1 MTGVGVA
8 LLRDLLITT
17 KDGDWGKDEPRD
29 GMVPYRVIRGA
40 DFPGARVG
48 DTSGVPRC
56 WLNGDTVA
64 RRTLQPDDILIE
76 TAGGNR
82 DRPTGRTL
90 LVTNRLLLS
99 LDLPATC
106 ASFCRFLRVDPA
118 RANPR
123 YVFWY
128 LQYIYQRGDM
138 WEHQVQHTGV
148 ARFQYTTFAASSR
161 IPLPAL
167 AQQGAIAHVLGTL
180 DDKIE
185 VNRRMNQTLEA
196 MGRALFKSW
205 FVDFDPV
212 RAKAAGRRPAGMDAA
227 TAALFPTSFVD
238 SPMGK
243 IPKGWECGTLRQLC
257 DPQYGYTASAKPEG
271 PGPKLLRVT
280 DMNKEPWVEWEDV
293 PHCEPDETR
302 LSRYRL
308 EIGDVLVSR
317 MADPGKAAIV
327 EEAVDAVF
335 ASYLI
340 RLNRRWPRDS
350 YFVFYFLRSDQYLA
364 YAQSV
369 TSGSVQANMNAQV
382 ITAAA
387 LLIPPPAVRQ
397 RFGDCILPLRQKIV
411 GNLQENRQIA
421 ILRDTLL
428 PKLLSGELCVGAIK
442 P

>member
-1 MTGVGVA
+1 MTPEWWSIRRLGELTDNFDAIRIPVKEADRKPGPYDYYEASGVVDHVDRYIFDGEY
-8 LLRDLLITT
+8 LLIGE
-17 KDGDWGKDEPRD
+17 DGENLRTRQTPVAFLARGKFW
-29 GMVPYRVIRGA
+29 VNNHAHIVRGNSLA
-40 DFPGARVG
+40 D
-48 DTSGVPRC
+48 T
-56 WLNGDTVA
+56 
-64 RRTLQPDDILIE
+64 
-76 TAGGNR
+76 
-82 DRPTGRTL
+82 
-90 LVTNRLLLS
+90 
-99 LDLPATC
+99 
-106 ASFCRFLRVDPA
+106 RFLA
-118 RANPR
+118 YA
-123 YVFWY
+123 
-128 LQYIYQRGDM
+128 L
-138 WEHQVQHTGV
+138 QHTDLSGYLTGSTMPKLT
-148 ARFQYTTFAASSR
+148 QGNLNR
-161 IPLPAL
+161 IPILTPSPSE
-167 AQQGAIAHVLGTL
+167 QQAIAHILGTL